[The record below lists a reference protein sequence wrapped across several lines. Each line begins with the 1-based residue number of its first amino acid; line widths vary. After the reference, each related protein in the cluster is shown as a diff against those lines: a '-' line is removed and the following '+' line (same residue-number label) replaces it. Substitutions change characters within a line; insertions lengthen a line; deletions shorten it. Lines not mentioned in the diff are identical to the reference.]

1 MILCLTGLPGSG
13 KSTAAE
19 IFSRMGFEVF
29 EGSTAIKDEMKKKGA
44 EITPSNIESFTN
56 KMKSEHGKAFFAA
69 ITGERVKA
77 AEQDH
82 DILVIGFRSVAEFEE
97 LERVLGSNIPL
108 IVLTTPEGMRFERLS
123 ERKVMAIKSK
133 DEFITRDR
141 SNIGQGI
148 LKLIGRADYLI
159 SNTGSKD
166 ELEESIIE
174 LLEQIG
180 DKE

>member
-13 KSTAAE
+13 KSTAAA
-19 IFSRMGFEVF
+19 IFEQFGFEVF
-29 EGSTAIKDEMKKKGA
+29 EGSTAIKEEMKKHGV

-56 KMKSEHGKAFFAA
+56 KMKTERGKAFFAA
-69 ITGERVKA
+69 ITGERVKEA
-77 AEQDH
+77 GQDH

-97 LERVLGSNIPL
+97 LERVLGSKIPL
-108 IVLTTPEGMRFERLS
+108 IVLTTPEGLRFERLS
-123 ERKVMAIKSK
+123 ERKIMAIKSK

-148 LKLIGRADYLI
+148 LKLIEKADYLI

-166 ELEESIIE
+166 ELEESILE
-174 LLEQIG
+174 LLEKIG
-180 DKE
+180 DNE